1 MNIFFKFK
9 KSLWG
14 KKNLSKFDKL
24 KPLKNY
30 ARNKI
35 ITENEIRALLKRSLI
50 LGISN
55 IIRMPIKNLKIL

>member
-1 MNIFFKFK
+1 MRQ
-9 KSLWG
+9 
-14 KKNLSKFDKL
+14 KNLSKFDKL

-30 ARNKI
+30 AKNKI